1 MPHRTRRTVALVVL
15 LVVVGLAAVLVVQR
29 VRESDGTTPAPPSPS
44 STMSPTTPSLTA
56 GPTYE
61 PTDAYGSPEPGL
73 ARGDAEAGGGGRT
86 LGPAGLPLGYSRNPT
101 GAANAA
107 TNYLTW
113 MNSLRIAD
121 KSVADAMAA
130 AAASDPATRTALT
143 DSFDALRSGMGDLT
157 ADEEQ
162 VSRGAY
168 AVASYSP
175 QRATVYVWAPEVTT
189 DRSGQTEH
197 LWSIDAVP
205 LVWVSDD
212 WKLDQAL
219 IARTAGA
226 AVDPTDPAGNPTAAE
241 KHSILTRTPADP
253 GDITDSADQTWL
265 EYANAAR

>member
-1 MPHRTRRTVALVVL
+1 MGHRSRRTVALIVL
-15 LVVVGLAAVLVVQR
+15 LALVALAAVLVIQR
-29 VRESDGTTPAPPSPS
+29 VTRSDGTTPALPS
-44 STMSPTTPSLTA
+44 SSISMTPTTPSLTA
-56 GPTYE
+56 EPSYQ
-61 PTDAYGSPEPGL
+61 PTDAYGSPEPAL
-73 ARGDAEAGGGGRT
+73 SRGDAEAGGGGRA

-113 MNSLRIAD
+113 MNSLRIAE
-121 KSVADAMAA
+121 KSTADAMAA
-130 AAASDPATRTALT
+130 ATASDSDTRTALT
-143 DSFDALRSGMGDLT
+143 DSFDALRSGMTDLT

-189 DRSGQTEH
+189 DRSGQTDH
-197 LWSIDAVP
+197 LWSIDAVS
-205 LVWVSDD
+205 LVWASDD
-212 WKLDQAL
+212 WKLDRAL
-219 IARTAGA
+219 IARTGGA
-226 AVDPTDPAGNPTAAE
+226 AVDPADPAGNPTAAE

-265 EYANAAR
+265 EYANVAR

>member
-1 MPHRTRRTVALVVL
+1 MPHRTRRVVALVVL
-15 LVVVGLAAVLVVQR
+15 LVLVGLAAVLVAQR
-29 VRESDGTTPAPPSPS
+29 ANRSDGTTPPPPPPSNS
-44 STMSPTTPSLTA
+44 MSPTTPSLTA
-56 GPTYE
+56 EPTYE

-73 ARGDAEAGGGGRT
+73 AQGDAEAGGGGRT
-86 LGPAGLPLGYSRNPT
+86 LGPSGLPLGYSRNPT

-121 KSVADAMAA
+121 KSAADAMAA
-130 AAASDPATRTALT
+130 AAASGAGTRTALT

-162 VSRGAY
+162 VNRGAY

-189 DRSGQTEH
+189 DRSGQTDH
-197 LWSIDAVP
+197 LWSIEAIP
-205 LVWVSDD
+205 LVWASDD
-212 WKLDQAL
+212 WKLDRAL
-219 IARTAGA
+219 IAQSGGA
-226 AVDPTDPAGNPTAAE
+226 AVDPTNPAGNPSAAE

-253 GDITDSADQTWL
+253 GDITDGADQTWF
-265 EYANAAR
+265 EYTNAAR